1 MFKQL
6 FAQGQN
12 FSYYLDPIERYYV
25 DHLRLMDNGDA
36 VLSADQV
43 LKVRHEDVLDDLE
56 GQVRRLLD

>member
-12 FSYYLDPIERYYV
+12 FSHYLDHIERYYV

-36 VLSADQV
+36 VLPTGQV
-43 LKVRHEDVLDDLE
+43 LRVRHEDVLDDLE